1 MNIFN
6 KLKNLIRKKTPGGAD
21 DRRLTEEEMQR
32 AVFRLGE
39 KFPLKGRW
47 WVVSDLTLKSVVIVP
62 VGPTRKAQG

>member
-1 MNIFN
+1 MRIIEKIRQIFR
-6 KLKNLIRKKTPGGAD
+6 RKRPDA

>member
-1 MNIFN
+1 MRIIEKIRQIFR
-6 KLKNLIRKKTPGGAD
+6 RKRPDT

-62 VGPTRKAQG
+62 VGPTRKAKG

>member
-1 MNIFN
+1 MRIIEKIRQIFR
-6 KLKNLIRKKTPGGAD
+6 RKRPDT

>member
-1 MNIFN
+1 MRIIEKIRQIFR
-6 KLKNLIRKKTPGGAD
+6 RKRPDT

-47 WVVSDLTLKSVVIVP
+47 WVVSDLTLKSLVIVP